1 MEERNVDDER
11 HPASMSVLVVLTSA
25 TSVNHIDFPAGT
37 SANGFIQIYTTLTA
51 ANFHVVLVT
60 PNGAPPEFY
69 CEDDKGEAWMRE
81 HKQLYS
87 RPQRIEDVTETN
99 FDAIFLPSALGAIQD
114 LADHEILGALVQ
126 AFLTRKKPIG
136 AVGYGVAGL
145 CTAMA
150 AESEWC
156 FSEFNLT
163 SVSVYECS
171 NTPYFDK
178 LPFIIE
184 DFIKDNGGKY
194 NCNESENSIHV
205 IVDRNLVTGQNT
217 QSTGLVVQ
225 NVVWLMKN

>member
-1 MEERNVDDER
+1 
-11 HPASMSVLVVLTSA
+11 
-25 TSVNHIDFPAGT
+25 
-37 SANGFIQIYTTLTA
+37 
-51 ANFHVVLVT
+51 
-60 PNGAPPEFY
+60 
-69 CEDDKGEAWMRE
+69 
-81 HKQLYS
+81 
-87 RPQRIEDVTETN
+87 
-99 FDAIFLPSALGAIQD
+99 
-114 LADHEILGALVQ
+114 
-126 AFLTRKKPIG
+126 
-136 AVGYGVAGL
+136 
-145 CTAMA
+145 MA

-163 SVSVYECS
+163 AVSVYECS

-194 NCNESENSIHV
+194 NCNESEGSIHA